1 MQEQL
6 NAPATTRTAP
16 SLLPPVD
23 ICEDASAITLTA
35 DLPGVEM
42 KDLSVGIDGKTLT
55 IEAPLTL
62 GEANA
67 LVSVYAEVRANH
79 YRRHFELS
87 SELDST
93 AIEARL
99 RDGVL
104 TLRIPKVERA
114 KPRRVEVKVA

>member
-6 NAPATTRTAP
+6 NASATTRTAP

-35 DLPGVEM
+35 DLPEM
-42 KDLSVGIDGKTLT
+42 KDLSVGVDGKTLT

-67 LVSVYAEVRANH
+67 LVSVYAEVRATTTGAT
-79 YRRHFELS
+79 S
-87 SELDST
+87 S
-93 AIEARL
+93 
-99 RDGVL
+99 
-104 TLRIPKVERA
+104 
-114 KPRRVEVKVA
+114 